1 MTLQRVLAA
10 FGRTLAMALGSLV
23 LWLAY
28 PFILLGVL
36 ILYAMPGIAFNAML
50 VGIICMILGTYWI
63 GLTLLGIGVA
73 AYAVS
78 KATWD
83 WVHSGTYRATPHP
96 GDPDAIPASSLRID
110 FNR

>member
-23 LWLAY
+23 LWLAS

-36 ILYAMPGIAFNAML
+36 ILYAMPGVAFIAML
-50 VGIICMILGTYWI
+50 AGIVCMIVGSYSI
-63 GLTLLGIGVA
+63 GLAWFGVGVA

-78 KATWD
+78 TVTWD
-83 WVHSGTYRATPHP
+83 WVHSGTYPAIRHS